1 MTAPPAP
8 DLSDADWTR
17 RFDGLAGLSQDLR
30 DRLLAAARVVHLP
43 EGTRLFGP
51 GQAPTAMVLLLKGAV
66 RVQQRG
72 ENGREVL
79 LYRVQAGDTCVLTT
93 ACLLGYEDY
102 TAEGVAETE
111 VIAATLPREA
121 FDELVA
127 ASREFRQF
135 VFAAFSRRITEL
147 FGVIEDIAF
156 NRMDVRLAARLAALA
171 EDGVV
176 RVTHQALANDLGTAR
191 EVVSRLL
198 QDFVRRGWIEQA
210 RGEIRLTAP
219 AALARLA
226 RS

>member
-17 RFDGLAGLSQDLR
+17 RFAGLAGLSQDLR
-30 DRLLAAARVVHLP
+30 DRLLAAARVVRLA

-51 GQAPTAMVLLLKGAV
+51 GQAPTAMVLLLEGAV

-102 TAEGVAETE
+102 TAEGVAETD

-176 RVTHQALANDLGTAR
+176 RATHQALANDLGTAR